1 MENIKV
7 DKEIL
12 EKYGIKVEEEDYK
25 PVVLIYGKKGVG
37 KTTTALSLPGSYL
50 ALSFDGQTT
59 IIKQMLARNDVK
71 VVNIASLVAN
81 IEPLLGGKIAIELAI
96 HILENNTADNILID
110 GIEMLNM
117 YAERKMRYENKL
129 ELVGGIKDRNI
140 WKERN
145 AYVDQ
150 IHNLAVKQA
159 NVFVIY
165 TTFEGVQEVEGEEEN
180 VAQVV
185 PKYVARMMYASNVIL
200 HQVMKKYPSQK
211 INRYFVEV
219 DSDKGNIIFRTGDVL
234 DVTDFKPLVSKEKYE
249 LLKEK
254 KFKARI
260 VVEEPKVK
268 DKEEP
273 KENVPVKEET
283 PKVAEPPK
291 VEENKEPPKVGGN
304 TGEPEV
310 GKEGKSIDD
319 LLEGL

>member
-1 MENIKV
+1 MEDIKV
-7 DKEIL
+7 DSELL
-12 EKYGIKVEEEDYK
+12 EKYGIKVEEEEYK
-25 PVVLIYGKKGVG
+25 PVILIYGKKGVG

-59 IIKQMLARNDVK
+59 IIKQMLGRTDVK

-96 HILENNTADNILID
+96 HILQNNTADNILID

-159 NVFVIY
+159 KVLVIY
-165 TTFEGVQEVEGEEEN
+165 TTFEGVQEVEGEDEN
-180 VAQVV
+180 VVQVV
-185 PKYVARMMYASNVIL
+185 PRYVARMMYASNIIL
-200 HQVMKKYPSQK
+200 HQVMKKYPSQRV
-211 INRYFVEV
+211 NRYLVEV
-219 DSDKGNIIFRTGDVL
+219 DSDKGNVLFRTGDVI
-234 DVTDFKPLVSKEKYE
+234 DVSNFAPLIPKEKYE
-249 LLKEK
+249 LLRQK
-254 KFKARI
+254 KLKTRFISDADQ
-260 VVEEPKVK
+260 VEEQKNEQNVEQKKTPEAQQTQQASPPVPAT
-268 DKEEP
+268 DGQVEKEEE
-273 KENVPVKEET
+273 KTEVTK
-283 PKVAEPPK
+283 
-291 VEENKEPPKVGGN
+291 GN
-304 TGEPEV
+304 P
-310 GKEGKSIDD
+310 SIDD